1 MFDFANSAPDEI
13 VTAMSDLG
21 GISQAERPVM
31 LILYG
36 GFPWIFWFV
45 PPPEDMSYTYPTRAT
60 AINTLGGAYVDDFGS
75 AIAEINIRGNTGYK
89 MGGRG
94 SGLGDVGPAG
104 ISSGDLLMVSLRNM
118 MVQSYHQQRLW
129 LAKAGQ
135 DPDLIQLMLVD
146 TLNLTMFKVY
156 PRQFQLQRS
165 KQSPLLY
172 RFNLQLWG
180 LDRLL

>member
-1 MFDFANSAPDEI
+1 MLDFSLATPALLAAYAAGLSQ
-13 VTAMSDLG
+13 L
-21 GISQAERPVM
+21 SQAERPVM

-36 GFPWIFWFV
+36 GMPWLYWFV
-45 PPPEDMSYTYPTRAT
+45 PPPEDMSYIYPTRAT
-60 AINTLGGAYVDDFGS
+60 AINTLGGAYVDDFGT

-89 MGGRG
+89 MGGG
-94 SGLGDVGPAG
+94 FGNGMLA
-104 ISSGDLLMVSLRNM
+104 SGDLLMVSLRNM
-118 MVQSYHQQRLW
+118 LVQNYHQQRLA
-129 LAKAGQ
+129 LARAGQ
-135 DPDLIQLMLVD
+135 DPDTIQLLLVD

-180 LDRLL
+180 LERFL

>member
-13 VTAMSDLG
+13 VTAMSGLAD
-21 GISQAERPVM
+21 ISQAERPVM

-36 GFPWIFWFV
+36 GMPWVFWFV

-89 MGGRG
+89 MGGSTG
-94 SGLGDVGPAG
+94 G
-104 ISSGDLLMVSLRNM
+104 ITSGDLLMVSLRNM
-118 MVQSYHQQRLW
+118 LVQNYHYQRLMY
-129 LAKAGQ
+129 AKAGQ
-135 DPDLIQLMLVD
+135 DPDIIQLMLVD

>member
-1 MFDFANSAPDEI
+1 MYDFS
-13 VTAMSDLG
+13 TATTPQLAAELVQTISLE
-21 GISQAERPVM
+21 GISQAERPVL

-36 GFPWIFWFV
+36 GLPWMFWFV

-89 MGGRG
+89 MGGMFNG
-94 SGLGDVGPAG
+94 VTN
-104 ISSGDLLMVSLRNM
+104 GDLLMVSLRNM
-118 MVQSYHQQRLW
+118 IVQSYHQQRLI
-129 LAKAGQ
+129 LSRMGQ
-135 DPDLIQLMLVD
+135 DPDIIQLMLVD

>member
-1 MFDFANSAPDEI
+1 MFDFA
-13 VTAMSDLG
+13 TATTPQMAADAIGGLG
-21 GISQAERPVM
+21 GIAQNERPVM

-36 GFPWIFWFV
+36 GLPWMFWFV

-89 MGGRG
+89 MGG
-94 SGLGDVGPAG
+94 SM
-104 ISSGDLLMVSLRNM
+104 ITSGDLLMASLRNM
-118 MVQSYHQQRLW
+118 IVQSYHQQQLMLSRM
-129 LAKAGQ
+129 GM
-135 DPDLIQLMLVD
+135 DPDIIQLMLVD

-180 LDRLL
+180 LERLI

>member
-1 MFDFANSAPDEI
+1 MYDFA
-13 VTAMSDLG
+13 TATTPQLAAELVQSISLA
-21 GISQAERPVM
+21 GIGQDERPVM

-36 GFPWIFWFV
+36 GFPWIFWFI

-89 MGGRG
+89 MGG
-94 SGLGDVGPAG
+94 LGDIGSVS
-104 ISSGDLLMVSLRNM
+104 IRSGDLLMVSLRNM
-118 MVQSYHQQRLW
+118 IVQDYHQQRLW
-129 LAKAGQ
+129 LAQAGQ
-135 DPDLIQLMLVD
+135 DPDIIQLMLVD

-156 PRQFQLQRS
+156 PRQFQLLRS

-180 LDRLL
+180 LDRLI